1 MRPATTKVNQLMGP
15 ATSHTS
21 EGHSINRAQ
30 TVNQPI
36 PLAGTLNKV
45 PNLAY
50 WGYHI
55 GHLMTTN
62 TDQVDHVW
70 EIAEKIKMCML
81 VTFAAGKMRSRP
93 MHAMADREAGYLWFI
108 TDRQGAKD
116 DEIRSAPDVCLAFA
130 DTASNSYLSMTGC
143 AEMLRDV
150 AKAKELWSTETQ
162 TWWPKG
168 PTDPDVRVLRVAP
181 DSAEY
186 WDARGNSIT
195 VALKLAAARLSGHPP
210 EFGEN
215 KKVRLL

>member
-1 MRPATTKVNQLMGP
+1 
-15 ATSHTS
+15 
-21 EGHSINRAQ
+21 
-30 TVNQPI
+30 
-36 PLAGTLNKV
+36 
-45 PNLAY
+45 
-50 WGYHI
+50 
-55 GHLMTTN
+55 MTTN

-195 VALKLAAARLSGHPP
+195 VALTLAAARLSGYPP